1 MSILRTFV
9 ALLCSCAPLVAAVKQ
24 PKSAASKSSTTK
36 TAKKKNPVAEVPPIP
51 RDNSGDNSGDE
62 AARGRAAGNVTLQPS
77 EIIAFEKQPR
87 AVQSLLLKALA
98 LTQRGL
104 TYRYGSDDP
113 ASGGMDC
120 SGTVSYLLKSSGIA
134 NVPRDSSGIYLWAQS
149 AGTLHR
155 VSVATL
161 FDPAMSLL
169 RAGDMLF
176 WEGTYGVHRD
186 PPTSHVMFFL
196 GLEKATGTPVMVG
209 ATDGRSYHGI
219 RRNGVSVFDFN
230 LPKPGSTARF
240 AGYARV
246 PGL

>member
-1 MSILRTFV
+1 MSGLHIFA
-9 ALLCSCAPLVAAVKQ
+9 ALVFGCASLQAA
-24 PKSAASKSSTTK
+24 P
-36 TAKKKNPVAEVPPIP
+36 KKKTPAVEVAPTP
-51 RDNSGDNSGDE
+51 RDNSGDD
-62 AARGRAAGNVTLQPS
+62 AARSRISRNVTLQPN
-77 EIIAFEKQPR
+77 EIIGFENQHRSVQALLVR
-87 AVQSLLLKALA
+87 ALS

-104 TYRYGSDDP
+104 TYRYGSSDP

-120 SGTVSYLLKSSGIA
+120 SGTVNYLLKSSGIA
-134 NVPRDSSGIYLWAQS
+134 NVPRDCSGLYRWAQS

-176 WEGTYGVHRD
+176 WEGTYGVRRD

-196 GLEKATGTPVMVG
+196 GLEKATGAPVMVG
-209 ATDGRSYHGI
+209 STDGRSYHGE
-219 RRNGVSVFDFN
+219 RRNGVSVFDFK
-230 LPKPGSTARF
+230 LPKPGSAARF
-240 AGYARV
+240 VGYARV